1 MSGAQNEPA
10 MSFYGVYD
18 GHAGK
23 DAAAFAASHLHGYIL
38 NSPYFPSDPV
48 LAIKDAFHKTDN
60 IFLEKGQK
68 EVRKYWMLEILGKDQ
83 QRSRFKRSQWIC
95 IGVKESWESKRSKR
109 QSSF

>member
-1 MSGAQNEPA
+1 MSPA
-10 MSFYGVYD
+10 GTKGRVYD

-68 EVRKYWMLEILGKDQ
+68 EVRKY
-83 QRSRFKRSQWIC
+83 
-95 IGVKESWESKRSKR
+95 
-109 QSSF
+109 

>member
-68 EVRKYWMLEILGKDQ
+68 EVRKWWMLDTYLERTILLFDIYITRYGYLWNV
-83 QRSRFKRSQWIC
+83 SL
-95 IGVKESWESKRSKR
+95 E
-109 QSSF
+109 

>member
-68 EVRKYWMLEILGKDQ
+68 EVRKCWILD
-83 QRSRFKRSQWIC
+83 S
-95 IGVKESWESKRSKR
+95 
-109 QSSF
+109 